1 MALYFIGRLK
11 LKDASWMAEY
21 APPTRALV
29 EKHGGRHL
37 VVGGEMQQ
45 QEGDGPL
52 PDSMVV
58 LEFPTK
64 EQALAWHNDPD
75 YAPLIALRQ
84 SGSDLDFVLVEGAE

>member
-1 MALYFIGRLK
+1 
-11 LKDASWMAEY
+11 MAEY

-29 EKHGGRHL
+29 EKHGGGYL

>member
-1 MALYFIGRLK
+1 
-11 LKDASWMAEY
+11 MAEY

>member
-1 MALYFIGRLK
+1 
-11 LKDASWMAEY
+11 
-21 APPTRALV
+21 
-29 EKHGGRHL
+29 
-37 VVGGEMQQ
+37 MQQ